1 MDIVVVLV
9 TLAIGAIVVW
19 GAINIWTEA
28 TYERDHPEST
38 RCGFR
43 GDDDESGR

>member
-19 GAINIWTEA
+19 GTINVWTED
-28 TYERDHPEST
+28 TYKRNHLDST
-38 RCGFR
+38 SCGFR